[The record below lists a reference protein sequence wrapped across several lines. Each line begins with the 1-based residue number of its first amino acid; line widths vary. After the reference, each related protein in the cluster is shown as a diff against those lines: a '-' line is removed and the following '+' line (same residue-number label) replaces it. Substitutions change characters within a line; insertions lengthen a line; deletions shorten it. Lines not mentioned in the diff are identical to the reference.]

1 MSDFRGKTIKS
12 TFQRLIQLDE
22 SDGGTLRDGTGSAI
36 QHIGLQKY
44 IELGEGTLAPA
55 TPSSGKGR
63 LFASS
68 SNTLHYK
75 NDAGTVY
82 NLVLGDTGSAQDL
95 AQDATPQLGGN
106 LDLNSKD
113 IIGVGDVIVT
123 GSAIFSGSGA
133 LNTKGVHSS
142 SFFVHGG
149 SGVSNPIGEKGGIFF
164 GDYKNDG
171 DSSRIFYTGTTNNN
185 GKLIMSSS
193 NDLELFSKDDL
204 LLRSKDNI
212 TLNASDDIRMETGG
226 GSGDEINL
234 VAGGNLTISASGGG
248 ASKPSIT
255 VKSDLP
261 NTWPNTTFGVTGITT
276 ITGSTS
282 VVGSVT
288 ASSNIS
294 SSGNIIGSSTIY
306 KKNTWANS
314 DATPSVLN
322 GTYWESGTAGV
333 TVTTM
338 DDGQVGQVVHVISK
352 AAIVYDVTS
361 TTLKCGTTNL
371 TTAAGDLTSW
381 LFDGTN
387 WTCIGFT
394 DQSDDLS

>member
-1 MSDFRGKTIKS
+1 
-12 TFQRLIQLDE
+12 
-22 SDGGTLRDGTGSAI
+22 
-36 QHIGLQKY
+36 
-44 IELGEGTLAPA
+44 
-55 TPSSGKGR
+55 
-63 LFASS
+63 
-68 SNTLHYK
+68 K

-185 GKLIMSSS
+185 GKLIISSS

-212 TLNASDDIRMETGG
+212 TLNSSDDIRMETGG
-226 GSGDEINL
+226 GSGDAIEM
-234 VAGGNLTISASGGG
+234 VAGGNIILSASGAG
-248 ASKPSIT
+248 ADKPALEI
-255 VKSDLP
+255 KSDLP
-261 NTWPNTTFGVTGITT
+261 NTWPNTTF
-276 ITGSTS
+276 
-282 VVGSVT
+282 
-288 ASSNIS
+288 
-294 SSGNIIGSSTIY
+294 
-306 KKNTWANS
+306 
-314 DATPSVLN
+314 
-322 GTYWESGTAGV
+322 
-333 TVTTM
+333 
-338 DDGQVGQVVHVISK
+338 
-352 AAIVYDVTS
+352 
-361 TTLKCGTTNL
+361 
-371 TTAAGDLTSW
+371 
-381 LFDGTN
+381 
-387 WTCIGFT
+387 
-394 DQSDDLS
+394 